1 MAQKMPI
8 KLQELCAASLTHP
21 LPSHRRERVWCV
33 GPMSRLL
40 T

>member
-21 LPSHRRERVWCV
+21 LPRTAESVCGAWVQC
-33 GPMSRLL
+33 LAC
-40 T
+40 

>member
-21 LPSHRRERVWCV
+21 LPSHRRERVR
-33 GPMSRLL
+33 GSMSRLL